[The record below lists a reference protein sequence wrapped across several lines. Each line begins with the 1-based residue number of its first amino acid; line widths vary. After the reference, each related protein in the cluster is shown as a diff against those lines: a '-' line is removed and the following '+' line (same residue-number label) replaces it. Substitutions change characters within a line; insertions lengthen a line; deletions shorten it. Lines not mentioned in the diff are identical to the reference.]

1 MVGVPTP
8 RVLIVEDE
16 MTVAMRI
23 AEILE
28 DMGCEPVG
36 PAALVVTA
44 LPTAISEPLDAA
56 VLDVFLIDQ
65 AVDAVA
71 DVLQR
76 RGVPFAFVTVHS
88 RDRLPAAHRAR
99 PYVEK
104 PFTDRQLR
112 TVVATMLNPP

>member
-1 MVGVPTP
+1 MVGVRTP

-23 AEILE
+23 VEVLE

-44 LPTAISEPLDAA
+44 LPTAIS
-56 VLDVFLIDQ
+56 DQ

-76 RGVPFAFVTVHS
+76 RG
-88 RDRLPAAHRAR
+88 AH
-99 PYVEK
+99 
-104 PFTDRQLR
+104 
-112 TVVATMLNPP
+112 